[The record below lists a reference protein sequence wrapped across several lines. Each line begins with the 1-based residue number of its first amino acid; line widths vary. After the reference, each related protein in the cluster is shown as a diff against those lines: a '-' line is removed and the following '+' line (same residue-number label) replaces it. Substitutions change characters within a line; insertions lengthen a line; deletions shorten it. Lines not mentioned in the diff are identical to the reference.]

1 MTPDAD
7 WVSMADLARLAPPG
21 SEDEQLLNQLDPARR
36 PRHIAVIMDGN
47 GRWARRRRLP
57 RIAGH
62 RAGIGSVR
70 EIVESSARL
79 DIESLTVYA
88 FSKENWKRPKAEVEF
103 LMDLLR
109 EYVRKELDEL
119 HANNV
124 RVKVVGRI
132 EDLPMM
138 VQEELNRAV
147 LSTGDNTGLVFN
159 LALSYGGRAEIVDAC
174 RSLLRDGAKAE
185 DVTEESFA
193 ARLYT
198 AGQPDPDLV
207 IRTGGEMRL
216 SNFLLWQIAYAEL
229 VVTDV
234 LWPDFRKRDF
244 LLALLEFQRRE
255 RRFGGLSPREAAEG
269 SPALVQG

>member
-1 MTPDAD
+1 
-7 WVSMADLARLAPPG
+7 MADLARLASPG
-21 SEDEQLLNQLDPARR
+21 SEEEQLLKQLDPSRR
-36 PRHIAVIMDGN
+36 PRHVAVIMDGN
-47 GRWARRRRLP
+47 GRWARKRRLP

-62 RAGIGSVR
+62 RAGIVSVR
-70 EIVESSARL
+70 EIVESCAHL
-79 DIESLTVYA
+79 DVESLTVYA
-88 FSKENWKRPKAEVEF
+88 FSKENWKRPKAEVDF

-109 EYVRKELDEL
+109 EYVRKELEEL
-119 HANNV
+119 RLNNV
-124 RVKVVGRI
+124 RVQAIGRI
-132 EDLPMM
+132 QDLPKM
-138 VQEELNRAV
+138 VQEELARTVAA
-147 LSTGDNTGLVFN
+147 TRDNTGLVFN

-174 RSLLRDGAKAE
+174 RSLIRAGVAPETL
-185 DVTEESFA
+185 TEEIFA
-193 ARLYT
+193 AHLYT
-198 AGQPDPDLV
+198 AGLPDPDLV

-244 LLALLEFQRRE
+244 FQALLEFQRRE

>member
-1 MTPDAD
+1 
-7 WVSMADLARLAPPG
+7 MADLARLASPG
-21 SEDEQLLNQLDPARR
+21 SEDEQLLKQLDPARR

-47 GRWARRRRLP
+47 GRWARKRRLP

-62 RAGIGSVR
+62 RAGIVSVR
-70 EIVESSARL
+70 EIVEASANL

-88 FSKENWKRPKAEVEF
+88 FSRENWKRPRAEVEF

-109 EYVRKELDEL
+109 EYVRKELAEL
-119 HANNV
+119 RANNV

-132 EDLPMM
+132 EELPAM

-147 LSTGDNTGLVFN
+147 ASTSDNTGLVFN

-174 RSLLRDGAKAE
+174 RALLRDDVKPE
-185 DVTEESFA
+185 DLTEESFA

-244 LLALLEFQRRE
+244 FLALLEFQRRE

>member
-1 MTPDAD
+1 
-7 WVSMADLARLAPPG
+7 MADLARLASPG
-21 SEDEQLLNQLDPARR
+21 SEDEQLLKQLDPARR
-36 PRHIAVIMDGN
+36 PRHVAVIMDGN
-47 GRWARRRRLP
+47 GRWARKRRLP

-62 RAGIGSVR
+62 RAGIVSVR
-70 EIVESSARL
+70 EIVEASAHL
-79 DIESLTVYA
+79 DVESLTVYA
-88 FSKENWKRPKAEVEF
+88 FSKENWKRPRAEVEF

-119 HANNV
+119 RANNV
-124 RVKVVGRI
+124 RVKVIGRI
-132 EDLPMM
+132 EDLPAM
-138 VQEELNRAV
+138 VQGELNRAIA
-147 LSTGDNTGLVFN
+147 STCGNTGLVFN

-174 RSLLRDGAKAE
+174 RGLLRDALKAE

-244 LLALLEFQRRE
+244 FLALLEFQRRE